1 MSRSVSTGSSDSYSS
16 LPSPFSGNSGD
27 LTPGHDNLAFQLSP
41 REATSQLSPRD
52 GVFQLSP
59 REATSQLSPR
69 DGVFQLSQEEAQA
82 PVQYAVVEI
91 SDQAA
96 ATRSGQQAPLPSAEV
111 SRGSSSG

>member
-27 LTPGHDNLAFQLSP
+27 LTPGHDNLA
-41 REATSQLSPRD
+41 
-52 GVFQLSP
+52 FQLSP